1 MTKIITI
8 TALFI
13 CSLLSAQ
20 TKFEENMTKSLSLW
34 EEGKP
39 TEAVALMERIAAVEK
54 TNWLPNYYVAL
65 INITEGFNPANKD
78 KVATMLEKSQS
89 ALDQASLISANN
101 PEIMVAQALL
111 YTVMIVQDPMT
122 NGMKYSLMVMDIYS
136 KAQLLA
142 PENPRVVFSKADFE
156 IGGARWTGADVNKLC
171 LEIERSITLFKD
183 FKSEVPFYPD
193 WGLERAQESLKNC
206 KK

>member
-39 TEAVALMERIAAVEK
+39 TEAAALMERIAAVEK
-54 TNWLPNYYVAL
+54 ANWLPNYYVAL

-78 KVATMLEKSQS
+78 KVAAMLEKSQS
-89 ALDQASLISANN
+89 ALDQASSISVNN

-122 NGMKYSLMVMDIYS
+122 NGMKYSPIVMDIYS
-136 KAQLLA
+136 KAQLIA